1 MRNIR
6 TNERNEKT
14 KTRTND
20 TAEGMREAKKVGN
33 ATTEREAGEGGRMRH
48 IDERLETLTVGGP
61 VPSPSRKPQ
70 LPSSNH
76 TSRYPSKASSHP
88 DPVPKVMRYPAFS

>member
-1 MRNIR
+1 M
-6 TNERNEKT
+6 
-14 KTRTND
+14 
-20 TAEGMREAKKVGN
+20 AEGCVRREKGRERD
-33 ATTEREAGEGGRMRH
+33 TRERGGGREREAGGVGGEC
-48 IDERLETLTVGGP
+48 DTDDGLKTLTVGGP